1 MQYLT
6 LVRHGEAEWRESSAA
21 DFGRP
26 LTRRGL
32 AEAADAASRLRAQG
46 VPLPDVVLTSPA
58 ARALETAE
66 TLARELGIAPRFVAR
81 IDVLYLATPDL
92 LASVVNGADARIGH
106 LLLVGHNPGISEYAR
121 RLAPEIAPRSLPT
134 GACVTLHCGAEGWQA
149 VAADS

>member
-1 MQYLT
+1 MEGI
-6 LVRHGEAEWRESSAA
+6 VRGG
-21 DFGRP
+21 FRP
-26 LTRRGL
+26 PPHAPRSRRSRRRRGPP
-32 AEAADAASRLRAQG
+32 ARTGRA
-46 VPLPDVVLTSPA
+46 A

-121 RLAPEIAPRSLPT
+121 RLAPDVAPRSLPT